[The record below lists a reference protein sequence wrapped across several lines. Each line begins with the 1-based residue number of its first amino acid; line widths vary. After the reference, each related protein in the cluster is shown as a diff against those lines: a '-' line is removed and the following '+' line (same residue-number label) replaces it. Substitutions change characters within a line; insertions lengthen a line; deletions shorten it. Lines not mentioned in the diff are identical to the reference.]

1 MGEMT
6 LAEIIYNYEKQII
19 LDYMDNYD
27 TMTAAAKRLG
37 IDKSTLSRKLKKYQ
51 EEGEIVKI

>member
-27 TMTAAAKRLG
+27 TMTAAAKSLG

>member
-1 MGEMT
+1 
-6 LAEIIYNYEKQII
+6 
-19 LDYMDNYD
+19 MDNYD
-27 TMTAAAKRLG
+27 TMTAAAKSLG